1 MSSYFVD
8 MDDAIMATKIFYSD
22 LMNLAKEDM
31 KCYNKFSKDKL
42 ISEIRRYRR
51 KILQKEYEMKNA
63 DITNHA
69 EFPILVKELRLIRAQ
84 CKVLRDKRRMLDL
97 TTPNSGIVNVMKRRY
112 NSNI

>member
-8 MDDAIMATKIFYSD
+8 MDDAIMATKTFYSD

-42 ISEIRRYRR
+42 IPEIRRYRR
-51 KILQKEYEMKNA
+51 RILQKEYELRNA
-63 DITNHA
+63 DINDNA

-97 TTPNSGIVNVMKRRY
+97 TTPNSGIVKVIKRRY